1 MTRLNFIEI
10 AGLLGSRRA
19 RALLGVILISASVQ
33 LGACNSGQIG
43 NGNNDGGGGGDG
55 GDMSD
60 QPGYCSGKGPPI
72 KVGDVNGT
80 GGKCAGQVAATA
92 FRYGLCT
99 CQGLSAPSTVTI
111 DAFDS
116 TRPGPLTMGSGGSA
130 GMNQNVN
137 TSQKLSVGGNLQ
149 VAGALTVP
157 DVYVG
162 TDMLLASDLNANT
175 SADIRRDAQING
187 DVKCN
192 GPSGSL
198 KIARTLTYPIGKT
211 LQATS
216 PMIGN
221 TVRAAVNVPAPCDCA
236 PNAIFDIAGYV
247 QGRSTDNDNS
257 VVALDPA
264 RLENFSVDTSLDFS
278 CGRFYL
284 NRIGGSGTLTWNV
297 NGRTAVFVGG
307 DVNVKTWTINLGP
320 NGELDLF
327 INGGLTSSAA
337 LNFGN
342 INAPARVRVYMGGS
356 RNINV
361 AAGSVFGGNI
371 YAPESALVP
380 GGSFEVYGAVFVRSF
395 NPSGPVLIH
404 HDIAILHA
412 DDDCTP
418 ATGGTTSCSS
428 CRDCGGQACKG
439 TACGACTGDADCCAP
454 LFCRG
459 GQCIY
464 EAG

>member
-1 MTRLNFIEI
+1 ML
-10 AGLLGSRRA
+10 S
-19 RALLGVILISASVQ
+19 VSVQ
-33 LGACNSGQIG
+33 LGCNNGSIG
-43 NGNNDGGGGGDG
+43 NNNGDGGTGDGGDG
-55 GDMSD
+55 GEV
-60 QPGYCSGKGPPI
+60 GYCSGKGPPL

-80 GGKCAGQVAATA
+80 GGRCSGQVAAAA

-130 GMNQNVN
+130 GMNNNVN
-137 TSQKLSVGGNLQ
+137 TSQRLSVGGTLQ
-149 VAGALTVP
+149 VAGTLTVP
-157 DVYVG
+157 DVVVG
-162 TDMLLASDLNANT
+162 VDMLLNGDLNANMT
-175 SADIRRDAQING
+175 ADIRRDAQVAG

-198 KIARTLTYPIGKT
+198 KVARTLTYPSTKS
-211 LQATS
+211 LQATN

-221 TVRAAVNVPAPCDCA
+221 TVRAPVSVAQPCDCA
-236 PNAIFDIAGYV
+236 QSSIFDIAGYV
-247 QGRSTDNDNS
+247 QQRATDNDNAVIGLEAS
-257 VVALDPA
+257 
-264 RLENFSVDTSLDFS
+264 RLTNFAGDQRLDFG

-284 NRIGGSGTLTWNV
+284 DRIGGDGALTWNV
-297 NGRTAVFVGG
+297 TGRTAVFVGG
-307 DVNVKTWTINLGP
+307 DVNVQKPWTVTLGP

-327 INGGLTSSAA
+327 INGGLTSSGM

-356 RNINV
+356 RNINLS
-361 AAGSVFGGNI
+361 AGSVFGGNI

-380 GGSFEVYGAVFVRSF
+380 GGMLEVYGAVFVRDF
-395 NPSGPVLIH
+395 NPSGAVVIH
-404 HDIAILHA
+404 HDIAILNA

-418 ATGGTTSCSS
+418 ATGGTTQCGS

-439 TACGACTGDADCCAP
+439 GACGACTDSADCCAP